1 MQNSAQRAIRI
12 AIAII
17 TITAAALACQA
28 VPETANEDPN
38 QPQSSTGQAVPAE
51 QIAQPQLIEPPE
63 QTAIP
68 VSPEPTREFM
78 TNRAIRN
85 FAIRITDLTYIAAIG
100 RIAESE
106 PENLPHYI
114 AQRENHERCL
124 HQTFQDSKIV
134 ASPERPLPTRQHQF
148 TGETMA
154 TSLANCFRQQAAQW
168 SAAEPFDRATWI
180 ERILEAA
187 TRAKSPAEHY
197 RTIHPQA
204 ADNDQWIRMV
214 TKYGQCNN
222 IIPPQAEAIAV
233 LPAEKVTPALKDAV
247 TNVDHC
253 MATVTE
259 QEWPELAS
267 GPPGLPQEFQFP
279 SEVPDTP
286 NPQP

>member
-1 MQNSAQRAIRI
+1 MQNSAQKAIRTVL
-12 AIAII
+12 AIV
-17 TITAAALACQA
+17 TITAVALACQA
-28 VPETANEDPN
+28 ASETANEDSN
-38 QPQSSTGQAVPAE
+38 QPQSATTQTVPPE
-51 QIAQPQLIEPPE
+51 QVAQPQFTNPPE

-68 VSPEPTREFM
+68 VYPEPTREFM
-78 TNRAIRN
+78 TNRTIRN
-85 FAIRITDLTYIAAIG
+85 FAIRITDLTYVAAIG

-124 HQTFQDSKIV
+124 YQTFQDSKLV

-154 TSLANCFRQQAAQW
+154 TNLADCFRQQAAQW
-168 SAAEPFDRATWI
+168 SAAEPFDRSTWI
-180 ERILEAA
+180 ERILEAT

-197 RTIHPQA
+197 RTIHPKA

-214 TKYGQCNN
+214 TTYGQCNN

-247 TNVDHC
+247 DNVDHC

-267 GPPGLPQEFQFP
+267 GPPGLPQEFLP
-279 SEVPDTP
+279 PGEVPNTP
-286 NPQP
+286 NP

>member
-1 MQNSAQRAIRI
+1 MQNSAQRAII
-12 AIAII
+12 TVLAIV
-17 TITAAALACQA
+17 TINAAAIACQA
-28 VPETANEDPN
+28 APETANGDPN
-38 QPQSSTGQAVPAE
+38 QPQSATTQTAPAVQA
-51 QIAQPQLIEPPE
+51 AQPKSADPPE

-78 TNRAIRN
+78 TNRTIRN

-106 PENLPHYI
+106 PENLPHHI

-124 HQTFQDSKIV
+124 HQTFQDAKLV

-154 TSLANCFRQQAAQW
+154 TSLANCFRQEAAQW
-168 SAAEPFDRATWI
+168 RAAEPFDRATWI

-214 TKYGQCNN
+214 STYGQCNN

-247 TNVDHC
+247 ANVDHC

-267 GPPGLPQEFQFP
+267 GLPELPQEFQSP
-279 SEVPDTP
+279 SDVPNTP
-286 NPQP
+286 NP

>member
-1 MQNSAQRAIRI
+1 MQNPAQRAIRTAL
-12 AIAII
+12 AIV
-17 TITAAALACQA
+17 TITAVALACQA

-38 QPQSSTGQAVPAE
+38 QPQSATDQAVPA
-51 QIAQPQLIEPPE
+51 QQFAQPQFTEPPE

-78 TNRAIRN
+78 TNRTIRN
-85 FAIRITDLTYIAAIG
+85 FAIRITDLVYVAAIG

-114 AQRENHERCL
+114 AERENHERCL
-124 HQTFQDSKIV
+124 HQTFQDSKLV

-148 TGETMA
+148 TSETMA
-154 TSLANCFRQQAAQW
+154 TSLTDCFRQQAAQW

-180 ERILEAA
+180 ERILEAT

-204 ADNDQWIRMV
+204 ADNDQWIRMI
-214 TKYGQCNN
+214 TAYGQCNN

-233 LPAEKVTPALKDAV
+233 LPAEKVTPALKNAV

-259 QEWPELAS
+259 QEWPDLAS
-267 GPPGLPQEFQFP
+267 GPPELPQEFQSP
-279 SEVPDTP
+279 SEVPNTP
-286 NPQP
+286 NP